1 MASHAMKLNEGK
13 KISSSNQGNEVSQSD
28 LDLHWWCRKHKD
40 NIVDDLDY
48 EIVAK
53 TLESIV
59 NMGLPSLYPGGDEQ
73 MNLSSFF
80 NYANL
85 EFVDADRS
93 KEVGKRQSPACGS
106 PSRSKFS
113 VHGLENFD
121 LASKAVDKPCSEIPN
136 STTTFRPYP

>member
-85 EFVDADRS
+85 EFVNALCCLCNNPG
-93 KEVGKRQSPACGS
+93 V
-106 PSRSKFS
+106 
-113 VHGLENFD
+113 V
-121 LASKAVDKPCSEIPN
+121 
-136 STTTFRPYP
+136 STIHELVEDHNLDIFVAG

>member
-1 MASHAMKLNEGK
+1 MASHAMKLNVGK

-28 LDLHWWCRKHKD
+28 LDLHWRCRKHKD

-59 NMGLPSLYPGGDEQ
+59 NMDLPSLYPGGDEQ
-73 MNLSSFF
+73 MNLTSFF

-85 EFVDADRS
+85 EFVNALCCLCNNP
-93 KEVGKRQSPACGS
+93 EV
-106 PSRSKFS
+106 
-113 VHGLENFD
+113 V
-121 LASKAVDKPCSEIPN
+121 
-136 STTTFRPYP
+136 STIHELVEDHNLDIFVAG